1 MKKNVNGVHRM
12 FIRGKCGVWALN
24 GLFVSNNKPGAS
36 RYFSFSD
43 DALEFIEKLYA

>member
-1 MKKNVNGVHRM
+1 MKKNVNGVHRT
-12 FIRGKCGVWALN
+12 FIRGVWALN
-24 GLFVSNNKPGAS
+24 GSNNKPGTS